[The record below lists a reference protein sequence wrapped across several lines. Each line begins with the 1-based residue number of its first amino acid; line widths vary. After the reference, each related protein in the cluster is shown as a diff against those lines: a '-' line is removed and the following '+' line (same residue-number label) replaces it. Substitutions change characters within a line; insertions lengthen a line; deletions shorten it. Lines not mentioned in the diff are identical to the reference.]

1 MPPSQRQI
9 VFTDLPKNGFMYKR
23 TFLEYY
29 TMMDLMTRIGRSKFM
44 MDIYHYTKSTH
55 SLLYKEEF
63 NEVILTTVL

>member
-23 TFLEYY
+23 TFWEYY

-44 MDIYHYTKSTH
+44 MDDRISYKRVHIHYYTRRNLMK
-55 SLLYKEEF
+55 Y
-63 NEVILTTVL
+63 